1 MPVRASLD
9 RRIAMHRF
17 IAGLRRAEDVTAR
30 ACLAGCAA
38 LVFVA
43 AVSRALGSPIIWAID
58 IAMLLFIW
66 CAFLGADAALRAK
79 QHIIIDIVVRM
90 FPQRVQRALL
100 IVHWSVMI
108 AFLLALVVLGTQ
120 LTLLNVERPMG
131 DTEISYAYVTA
142 AVPIGSLMMAF
153 TAMRQLVEFV
163 RNPKAAFGTGESPL

>member
-1 MPVRASLD
+1 
-9 RRIAMHRF
+9 
-17 IAGLRRAEDVTAR
+17 
-30 ACLAGCAA
+30 
-38 LVFVA
+38 
-43 AVSRALGSPIIWAID
+43 
-58 IAMLLFIW
+58 MLLFIW
-66 CAFLGADAALRAK
+66 CAFLGANAALRAR

-90 FPQRVQRALL
+90 LPQRAQRALL

-131 DTEISYAYVTA
+131 DTEISSAYVTA

-163 RNPKAAFGTGESPL
+163 RNPKLAFGAGESPL

>member
-1 MPVRASLD
+1 MQTFLA
-9 RRIAMHRF
+9 A
-17 IAGLRRAEDVTAR
+17 LRRAEDTAAR
-30 ACLAGCAA
+30 ACLAGCSG

-100 IVHWSVMI
+100 IVHWTVII
-108 AFLLALVVLGTQ
+108 AFLLTLVVLGAE
-120 LTLLNVERPMG
+120 LTMLNVERPMG

-142 AVPIGSLMMAF
+142 AVPIGSLMMAL

-163 RNPKAAFGTGESPL
+163 RNPKLAFGAGESPL

>member
-1 MPVRASLD
+1 
-9 RRIAMHRF
+9 MHGF
-17 IAGLRRAEDVTAR
+17 IAGLRRAEDVMAR

-43 AVSRALGSPIIWAID
+43 AISRALGSPIIWAID

-153 TAMRQLVEFV
+153 TALRQLVEFV

>member
-1 MPVRASLD
+1 
-9 RRIAMHRF
+9 MHRF

-66 CAFLGADAALRAK
+66 CAILGADAALRAK

-108 AFLLALVVLGTQ
+108 AFLLGLLVAYLLLRTIAV
-120 LTLLNVERPMG
+120 TLHLPRVVSAYRERRARLR
-131 DTEISYAYVTA
+131 EERVA
-142 AVPIGSLMMAF
+142 AEAGGNLL
-153 TAMRQLVEFV
+153 R
-163 RNPKAAFGTGESPL
+163 

>member
-1 MPVRASLD
+1 M
-9 RRIAMHRF
+9 
-17 IAGLRRAEDVTAR
+17 AGLLPGLARGEDLVAR

-43 AVSRALGSPIIWAID
+43 AVSRAFGAPVLWAID

-66 CAFLGADAALRAK
+66 CAFLGADAALRAR
-79 QHIIIDIVVRM
+79 QHIIIDIVVRL
-90 FPQRVQRALL
+90 FPQRLQRVLL
-100 IVHWSVMI
+100 IAHWTIII

-142 AVPIGSLMMAF
+142 AVPVGALLMAI
-153 TAMRQLVEFV
+153 TATRQLVGFW
-163 RNPKAAFGTGESPL
+163 RDPGLSFGGGESPL

>member
-1 MPVRASLD
+1 
-9 RRIAMHRF
+9 MHRF

-43 AVSRALGSPIIWAID
+43 AISRALGSPIIWAID

-108 AFLLALVVLGTQ
+108 AFLLALVVLG
-120 LTLLNVERPMG
+120 G
-131 DTEISYAYVTA
+131 ACIA
-142 AVPIGSLMMAF
+142 GSRRRRA
-153 TAMRQLVEFV
+153 R
-163 RNPKAAFGTGESPL
+163 RSSRGRGESSPAVRLRRRYTSLRGRRSPKGPASRRGSCRRGPRARMLARW

>member
-1 MPVRASLD
+1 MS
-9 RRIAMHRF
+9 RIVTR
-17 IAGLRRAEDVTAR
+17 LRRAEDLAAR
-30 ACLAGCAA
+30 FCLAGCSA

-43 AVSRALGSPIIWAID
+43 AISRAAGAPILWAID

-66 CAFLGADAALRAK
+66 CSFLGADAALRAK

-100 IVHWSVMI
+100 IGHWTVML
-108 AFLLALVVLGTQ
+108 AFLAALVVLGTQ

-142 AVPIGSLMMAF
+142 AVPVGCLLMAF
-153 TAMRQLVEFV
+153 TAARQLVEFA
-163 RNPKAAFGTGESPL
+163 RNPKLAFGAGESPL